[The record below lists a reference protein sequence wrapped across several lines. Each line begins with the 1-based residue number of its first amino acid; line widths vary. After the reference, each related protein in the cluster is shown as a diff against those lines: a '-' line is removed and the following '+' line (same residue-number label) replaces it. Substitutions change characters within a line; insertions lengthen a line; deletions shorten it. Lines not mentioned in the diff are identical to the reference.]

1 MWGQDGILRAC
12 RRQAPEPLGC
22 VGGSQ
27 TDRSIP
33 IAKMLIAAGVVARA
47 KPMLVWS
54 GTGVSESGQ
63 RNSHLL
69 F

>member
-22 VGGSQ
+22 VGGPQ
-27 TDRSIP
+27 TDRSTP
-33 IAKMLIAAGVVARA
+33 IEKTLIAAGEAVRG

-63 RNSHLL
+63 WNIHLL

>member
-22 VGGSQ
+22 VGGPQ

-33 IAKMLIAAGVVARA
+33 IEKTLLAAGLAARA
-47 KPMLVWS
+47 KPMLAWG

-63 RNSHLL
+63 WDSHLL

>member
-22 VGGSQ
+22 VGGPQ

-33 IAKMLIAAGVVARA
+33 FEKTLLAAGVAVRG

-54 GTGVSESGQ
+54 GTPLSESGQ
-63 RNSHLL
+63 WDSHLL